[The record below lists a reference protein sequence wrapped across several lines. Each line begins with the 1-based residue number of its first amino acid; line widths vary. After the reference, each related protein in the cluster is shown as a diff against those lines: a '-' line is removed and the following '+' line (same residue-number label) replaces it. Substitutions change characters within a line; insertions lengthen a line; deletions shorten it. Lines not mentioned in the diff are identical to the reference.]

1 MANNL
6 GEENMLVLTRNISDV
21 IIIDGHIKVM
31 VLGIQGRQVR
41 IGIEAPKHITVHREE
56 IQKQKD
62 EEAKHANDR

>member
-1 MANNL
+1 
-6 GEENMLVLTRNISDV
+6 MLVLTRNINDT

-41 IGIEAPKHITVHREE
+41 IGIEAPKNITVHREE

-62 EEAKHANDR
+62 QEALDANHR

>member
-1 MANNL
+1 
-6 GEENMLVLTRNISDV
+6 MLVLTRNINDT

-56 IQKQKD
+56 IQKLREQ
-62 EEAKHANDR
+62 EARDADDR

>member
-6 GEENMLVLTRNISDV
+6 GEGNMLVLTRNINST

-41 IGIEAPKHITVHREE
+41 IGIEAPKNITVHREE
-56 IQKQKD
+56 IQKLREQELRD
-62 EEAKHANDR
+62 ADDR